1 MASIQTLENAEV
13 CLKALKHDATELL
26 VRMASQ
32 IFGTYLSTEILTKA
46 EAARYSQLEV
56 Q

>member
-32 IFGTYLSTEILTKA
+32 IFGTYLTNLSISLHLL
-46 EAARYSQLEV
+46 Q
-56 Q
+56 